1 MNASN
6 VLIIADEPEFA
17 KNLMARWHA
26 ERAEPAFTLM
36 SSDLWNGSNDDAQ
49 YEVAIVGPV
58 RSGRLT
64 PILKSLDTPV
74 RPTICVLDDA
84 AQFRSIREQHP
95 RVLALRSIEGWL
107 DAAVAIITEAIRR
120 VDAQARVRK
129 AEQSAAQNQ
138 RNATLG
144 KYMLDMR
151 HNLNNALTS
160 VLGNAELLM
169 MQPEILPTQI
179 KDQLETIHSMS
190 MRMHE
195 IMQRFSSLETEMN
208 FAERQSLNENRHAA
222 QSFVAG
228 T

>member
-1 MNASN
+1 VNASN
-6 VLIIADEPEFA
+6 VLIIADEPDFA

-36 SSDLWNGSNDDAQ
+36 SSDLWNGSNDAQ
-49 YEVAIVGPV
+49 YEVAIVGTV

-64 PILKSLDTPV
+64 PVLKSLDTPL
-74 RPTICVLDDA
+74 RPTICVIDDA
-84 AQFRSIREQHP
+84 VQFRSIREQHP
-95 RVLALRSIEGWL
+95 RVLALRNIEGWL
-107 DAAVAIITEAIRR
+107 DAVVAIITEAIRR

-129 AEQSAAQNQ
+129 AEQSAVQNQ

-169 MQPEILPTQI
+169 MQPEVLPTQI

-190 MRMHE
+190 LRMHE
-195 IMQRFSSLETEMN
+195 ILQRFSSLETEMN
-208 FAERQSLNENRHAA
+208 FAERQSLNETKHAG
-222 QSFVAG
+222 QSFVTG

>member
-1 MNASN
+1 MNAPN
-6 VLIIADEPEFA
+6 VLIIADEPDFA

-26 ERAEPAFTLM
+26 ERSEPAFTLM
-36 SSDLWNGSNDDAQ
+36 SSDLWNGSNDAQ
-49 YEVAIVGPV
+49 YEVTIVGPV

-64 PILKSLDTPV
+64 PVLKSLDTPT
-74 RPTICVLDDA
+74 RPTVCVVDDA
-84 AQFRSIREQHP
+84 NQFRTIREQHP
-95 RVLALRSIEGWL
+95 RVLLIRQIEGWL
-107 DAAVAIITEAIRR
+107 DAVVAVITEAIRR
-120 VDAQARVRK
+120 VEAQARARK
-129 AEQSAAQNQ
+129 AEQGAALNE

-144 KYMLDMR
+144 KYMLDVR

-160 VLGNAELLM
+160 VLGNAELLL

-195 IMQRFSSLETEMN
+195 ILSRFSSLETEMN
-208 FAERQSLNENRHAA
+208 FAERHSLSEKNHAG
-222 QSFVAG
+222 QSFAQG

>member
-1 MNASN
+1 VNASN
-6 VLIIADEPEFA
+6 VLIIADEPDFS

-36 SSDLWNGSNDDAQ
+36 SSDLWNGSNDAQ

-64 PILKSLDTPV
+64 PILKSLDTPT
-74 RPTICVLDDA
+74 RPTICVIDDA
-84 AQFRSIREQHP
+84 AQFRSVREQHP
-95 RVLALRSIEGWL
+95 RVLVLRNIEGWL
-107 DAAVAIITEAIRR
+107 DAVVAIITEAIRR
-120 VDAQARVRK
+120 VEAQARVRK
-129 AEQSAAQNQ
+129 AEQSAAQNH

-160 VLGNAELLM
+160 VLGNAELLI

-190 MRMHE
+190 LRMHE
-195 IMQRFSSLETEMN
+195 ILQRFSSLETEMN
-208 FAERQSLNENRHAA
+208 FAERQSLNETKHAGP
-222 QSFVAG
+222 SFVTG

>member
-1 MNASN
+1 VNASN
-6 VLIIADEPEFA
+6 VLIIADEPDFS

-36 SSDLWNGSNDDAQ
+36 SSDLWNGSNDAQ

-64 PILKSLDTPV
+64 PVLKSLDTPA
-74 RPTICVLDDA
+74 RPTICVIDDA
-84 AQFRSIREQHP
+84 AQFRSVREQHP
-95 RVLALRSIEGWL
+95 RVLVLRNIEGWL
-107 DAAVAIITEAIRR
+107 DAVVAIITEAIRR
-120 VDAQARVRK
+120 VEAQARVRK
-129 AEQSAAQNQ
+129 AEQSAAQNH

-160 VLGNAELLM
+160 VLGNAELLI

-190 MRMHE
+190 LRMHE
-195 IMQRFSSLETEMN
+195 ILQRFSSLETEMN
-208 FAERQSLNENRHAA
+208 FAERQSLNETKHAGP
-222 QSFVAG
+222 SFVTG

>member
-1 MNASN
+1 MNAPN
-6 VLIIADEPEFA
+6 VLIISDEPDFA

-26 ERAEPAFTLM
+26 ERSEPAFTLM
-36 SSDLWNGSNDDAQ
+36 NSDLWNGSNDAQ

-58 RSGRLT
+58 RSGRLA
-64 PILKSLDTPV
+64 PILKSLDTPT
-74 RPTICVLDDA
+74 RPTICVVDDA
-84 AQFRSIREQHP
+84 IQFRNLHEQHP
-95 RVLALRSIEGWL
+95 RVLAVRNMEGWL
-107 DAAVAIITEAIRR
+107 DAVVAIMTEAIRR
-120 VDAQARVRK
+120 VEAQARVRK
-129 AEQSAAQNQ
+129 AEQTAQQNQ

-160 VLGNAELLM
+160 VLGNAELLL

-179 KDQLETIHSMS
+179 KDQLETVHAMS

-195 IMQRFSSLETEMN
+195 ILQRFSSLETELN
-208 FAERQSLNENRHAA
+208 FAERQSLSETKHAT
-222 QSFVAG
+222 QSYASG

>member
-1 MNASN
+1 VNASN
-6 VLIIADEPEFA
+6 VLIIADEPDFS

-64 PILKSLDTPV
+64 PILKSLDTPL
-74 RPTICVLDDA
+74 RPTICVIDDA
-84 AQFRSIREQHP
+84 AQFRSVREQHP
-95 RVLALRSIEGWL
+95 RVLVLRNIEGWL
-107 DAAVAIITEAIRR
+107 DAVVAIITEAIRR

-129 AEQSAAQNQ
+129 AEQSAAQDH
-138 RNATLG
+138 RNAALG

-160 VLGNAELLM
+160 VLGNAELLI

-190 MRMHE
+190 LRMHE
-195 IMQRFSSLETEMN
+195 ILQRFSSLETEMN
-208 FAERQSLNENRHAA
+208 FADRQSLNETKHGS
-222 QSFVAG
+222 QSFVTG

>member
-1 MNASN
+1 MNAPN
-6 VLIIADEPEFA
+6 VLIISDEADFA

-26 ERAEPAFTLM
+26 ERSEPAFTLM
-36 SSDLWNGSNDDAQ
+36 SSDLWNGSNDAQ

-58 RSGRLT
+58 RSGRLA
-64 PILKSLDTPV
+64 PVLKSLDTPL
-74 RPTICVLDDA
+74 RPTICVVDDA
-84 AQFRSIREQHP
+84 TQFRNIHEQHP
-95 RVLALRSIEGWL
+95 RVLAIRSIEGWL
-107 DAAVAIITEAIRR
+107 DAVVAIISEAIRR
-120 VDAQARVRK
+120 VEAQARVRK
-129 AEQSAAQNQ
+129 AEQSASQNH

-160 VLGNAELLM
+160 VLGNAELLL
-169 MQPEILPTQI
+169 MQPDVLPTQI

-195 IMQRFSSLETEMN
+195 ILQRFSSLETEMN
-208 FAERQSLNENRHAA
+208 FAERQSLSETKHSA

>member
-1 MNASN
+1 MNAPN
-6 VLIIADEPEFA
+6 VLIIADEPDFA

-26 ERAEPAFTLM
+26 ERSEPAFTLM
-36 SSDLWNGSNDDAQ
+36 SSDLWNGSNDAQ
-49 YEVAIVGPV
+49 YEVTIVGPV

-64 PILKSLDTPV
+64 PVLKSLDTPL
-74 RPTICVLDDA
+74 RPTMCLIEDSNLFC
-84 AQFRSIREQHP
+84 SIHEQHP
-95 RVLALRSIEGWL
+95 RVLLIRKIEGWL
-107 DAAVAIITEAIRR
+107 DAVVAVVTESLRR
-120 VDAQARVRK
+120 VEAQGRARK

-144 KYMLDMR
+144 KYMLDQR
-151 HNLNNALTS
+151 HSLNNALTS
-160 VLGNAELLM
+160 VLGNAELLL

-195 IMQRFSSLETEMN
+195 IIQRFSSLETEMN
-208 FAERQSLNENRHAA
+208 FAERHSLNETKHVA
-222 QSFVAG
+222 QSFMQG

>member
-6 VLIIADEPEFA
+6 VLIIADEPDFS
-17 KNLMARWHA
+17 KNLIARWHA

-36 SSDLWNGSNDDAQ
+36 SSDLWNGSNDAQ

-64 PILKSLDTPV
+64 PVLKSLDTPL
-74 RPTICVLDDA
+74 RPTICVIEDA
-84 AQFRSIREQHP
+84 AQFRTVREQHP
-95 RVLALRSIEGWL
+95 RVLVLRNVEGWL
-107 DAAVAIITEAIRR
+107 DAVVAVITEAVRR
-120 VDAQARVRK
+120 VEAQVRVRK
-129 AEQSAAQNQ
+129 AEQSAALNQ

-179 KDQLETIHSMS
+179 KDQLETIHAMS

-208 FAERQSLNENRHAA
+208 FAERQSLSETKHAA

>member
-6 VLIIADEPEFA
+6 VLIIADEPDFS

-36 SSDLWNGSNDDAQ
+36 SSDLWNGSNDAQ

-64 PILKSLDTPV
+64 PILKSLDTPT
-74 RPTICVLDDA
+74 RPTICVIDDA
-84 AQFRSIREQHP
+84 AQFRSVREQHP
-95 RVLALRSIEGWL
+95 RVLVLRNIEGWL
-107 DAAVAIITEAIRR
+107 DAVVAIITEAIRR
-120 VDAQARVRK
+120 VEAQVRVRK
-129 AEQSAAQNQ
+129 AEQSAAQNH

-160 VLGNAELLM
+160 VLGNAELLI

-190 MRMHE
+190 LRMHE
-195 IMQRFSSLETEMN
+195 ILQRFSSLETEMN
-208 FAERQSLNENRHAA
+208 FAERQSLNETKHAGP
-222 QSFVAG
+222 SFVTG

>member
-6 VLIIADEPEFA
+6 VLIIADEPDFA

-36 SSDLWNGSNDDAQ
+36 SSDLWNGSNDAQ

-64 PILKSLDTPV
+64 PILKSLDTPL
-74 RPTICVLDDA
+74 RPTICVMDDA
-84 AQFRSIREQHP
+84 AQFRNVREQHP
-95 RVLALRSIEGWL
+95 RVLALRNIEGWL
-107 DAAVAIITEAIRR
+107 DAAVAIISEAIRR
-120 VDAQARVRK
+120 VDAQARVKK
-129 AEQSAAQNQ
+129 AEQSASQNQ

-190 MRMHE
+190 LRMHE
-195 IMQRFSSLETEMN
+195 ILQRFSSLETEMN
-208 FAERQSLNENRHAA
+208 FAERQSLNENKHAA

>member
-1 MNASN
+1 MNSSN
-6 VLIIADEPEFA
+6 VLIIADEPDFV

-36 SSDLWNGSNDDAQ
+36 SSDLWNGSNDAQ

-64 PILKSLDTPV
+64 PVLKSLDTPL
-74 RPTICVLDDA
+74 RPTICVIDDA
-84 AQFRSIREQHP
+84 AQFRTVREQHP

-107 DAAVAIITEAIRR
+107 DAVVAIITEAIRR

-129 AEQSAAQNQ
+129 AEQNAAQNH

-160 VLGNAELLM
+160 VLGNAELLL
-169 MQPEILPTQI
+169 MQPEVLPTQI

-190 MRMHE
+190 LRMHE
-195 IMQRFSSLETEMN
+195 ILQRFSSLETEMN
-208 FAERQSLNENRHAA
+208 FAERQSLNETKHAGP
-222 QSFVAG
+222 SFVTG